1 MVKLLMFHAE
11 EFWYRPHLPDEPE
24 AEKTTLAAGLV
35 VFVHVE
41 PEDKDRSDVIDKAV
55 GNIRWLANKN
65 KVSSVVLHSFAHL
78 SSSKS
83 DPETAEQTVLK
94 IAEKLSK
101 GLDVHVVPSGQF
113 YEFSIHV
120 LGPSLAKVFKEV

>member
-1 MVKLLMFHAE
+1 MKLLMFYAG
-11 EFWYRPHLPDEPE
+11 EFWYRPHLPDRPE
-24 AEKTTLAAGLV
+24 GEKTTLASGLV
-35 VFVHVE
+35 VFIHVE
-41 PEDKDRSDVIDKAV
+41 QEDKDRVDAVDKAV
-55 GNIRWLANKN
+55 GNIRWLCNKN
-65 KVSSVVLHSFAHL
+65 KAGSVVLHSFAHL

-83 DPETAEQTVLK
+83 DPETADLVVQK
-94 IAEKLSK
+94 MAEKLSK

>member
-1 MVKLLMFHAE
+1 MKLLMFHAG
-11 EFWYRPHLPDEPE
+11 EFWYRAHLPDEPE
-24 AEKTTLAAGLV
+24 AEKTTLPSGVV
-35 VFVHVE
+35 VFIHVE
-41 PEDKDRSDVIDKAV
+41 QQDADRADAVDKAV
-55 GNIRWLANKN
+55 GNIRWLCNKN
-65 KVSSVVLHSFAHL
+65 KAGSVVLHSFAHL

-83 DPETAEQTVLK
+83 DPETADQIVRK
-94 IAEKLSK
+94 MAEKLGK

>member
-1 MVKLLMFHAE
+1 MKLLMFHAE

-24 AEKTTLAAGLV
+24 AAKTALPASLV
-35 VFVHVE
+35 VFIHVE
-41 PEDKDRSDVIDKAV
+41 ESDKERRDVVDKAV
-55 GNIRWLANKN
+55 GNIKWLANKN
-65 KVSSVVLHSFAHL
+65 KVGSIVLHSFAHL

-83 DPETAEQTVLK
+83 DPETADEITQAMADKLK
-94 IAEKLSK
+94 K

-120 LGPSLAKVFKEV
+120 LGPSLAKVFKEI